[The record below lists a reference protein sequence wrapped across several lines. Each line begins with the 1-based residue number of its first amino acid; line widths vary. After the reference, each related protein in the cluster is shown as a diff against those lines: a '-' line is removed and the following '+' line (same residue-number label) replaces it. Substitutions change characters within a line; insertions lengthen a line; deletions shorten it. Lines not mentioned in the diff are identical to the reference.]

1 MRITVLGTGYLGAT
15 HAACMAEMGYEVL
28 GMDTD
33 PEKISALSAGTP
45 PFYEPGL
52 ERLVRRHLKSGRL
65 RFTSSYGEIEKFAG
79 GTLTVHFL
87 CVGTPEKK
95 TDRAADLHFLEQAI
109 HRLAPTL
116 RGPGLVVGKSTVP
129 VGTAERLAVSLSR
142 CAPAGAHVELAWN
155 PEFLR
160 EGFAIGDTL
169 SPARLV
175 FGVSSPQAE
184 SLLREVYRIPLARG
198 VPLVV
203 TDLPTAELV
212 KVSANAFLATKI
224 SFINAMAEVCE
235 ATGADVTHLARALAH
250 DPRIGEQYL
259 LPGLGFG
266 GGCLPKDL
274 RAFQFRA
281 GELGVGHT
289 LGFLREV
296 DAINLR
302 RRRRMV
308 DLTRERCGGS
318 FRGKRVA
325 VWGAAFKPGS
335 DDIRDSPALSVAASI
350 QLQGAEV
357 TVYDPKAADNACKN
371 FPNLNYASSAVEA
384 ATGADV
390 LLHLT
395 EWQEFQELDP
405 EAVGAVVATRQ
416 VIDGRNTLD
425 AQRWSAAGWAYYALG
440 RPPADDRDRS
450 ALSVPTSP
458 DS

>member
-15 HAACMAEMGYEVL
+15 HAACMAEMGFEVL

-33 PEKISALSAGTP
+33 PEKISALSAGNP

-52 ERLVRRHLKSGRL
+52 ESLVRRHLKSGRL
-65 RFTSSYGEIEKFAG
+65 RFTSSYGDINEFTG
-79 GTLTVHFL
+79 GAPAIHFL
-87 CVGTPEKK
+87 CVGTPERK
-95 TDRAADLHFLEQAI
+95 TDRAADLRFLREAI
-109 HRLAPTL
+109 DRLAPTL
-116 RGPGLVVGKSTVP
+116 NGPSLVVGKSTVP
-129 VGTAERLAVSLSR
+129 VGTAEQLARRLSR
-142 CAPAGAHVELAWN
+142 RAPAGARVELAWN

-169 SPARLV
+169 RPARLV
-175 FGVSSPQAE
+175 FGVGSPQAE
-184 SLLREVYRIPLARG
+184 SLLREAYRIPLARG

-224 SFINAMAEVCE
+224 SFINAIAEVCE
-235 ATGADVTHLARALAH
+235 TTGADVTHLARALAH
-250 DPRIGEQYL
+250 DPRIGGQYL

-281 GELGVGHT
+281 DELGLGHT
-289 LGFLREV
+289 LEFLREV

-308 DLTRERCGGS
+308 DLTREQCGGAL
-318 FRGKRVA
+318 RGKRVT

-335 DDIRDSPALSVAASI
+335 DDVRDSPALSVAASI
-350 QLQGAEV
+350 QLEGGEV
-357 TVYDPKAADNACKN
+357 TVYDPKASDNARKD
-371 FPNLNYASSAVEA
+371 FPELNYASSAVEA

-395 EWQEFQELDP
+395 EWREFQELDP
-405 EAVGAVVATRQ
+405 EVVGAVVANRQ

-425 AQRWSAAGWAYYALG
+425 AQRWNAAGWSFHALG
-440 RPPADDRDRS
+440 RPPRR
-450 ALSVPTSP
+450 
-458 DS
+458 

>member
-15 HAACMAEMGYEVL
+15 HAACMAEMGFEVL

-52 ERLVRRHLKSGRL
+52 EPLVRRHLRSGRL
-65 RFTSSYGEIEKFAG
+65 RFTSSYSEVEKFAAG
-79 GTLTVHFL
+79 ALTLHFL

-95 TDRAADLHFLEQAI
+95 TDRAADLRFLEEAI
-109 HRLAPTL
+109 DRLAVVL
-116 RGPGLVVGKSTVP
+116 RGPSLVVGKSTVP
-129 VGTAERLAVSLSR
+129 VGTAERLARRLNAH
-142 CAPAGAHVELAWN
+142 APAGAHVELAWN

-169 SPARLV
+169 DPARLV
-175 FGVSSPQAE
+175 FGVSSPRAE
-184 SLLREVYRIPLARG
+184 SLLREVYRIPLGRG

-235 ATGADVTHLARALAH
+235 STGADVTHLARALAH
-250 DPRIGEQYL
+250 DPRIGGQYL

-274 RAFQFRA
+274 RAFRVRA
-281 GELGVGHT
+281 GELGIGHT

-296 DAINLR
+296 DAVNLR

-357 TVYDPKAADNACKN
+357 TVYDPKAADNAYKS
-371 FPNLNYASSAVEA
+371 FPNLTFASSALEA
-384 ATGADV
+384 AIGADV

-395 EWQEFQELDP
+395 EWQEFRELDP
-405 EAVGAVVATRQ
+405 AVIGAVVTTRQ
-416 VIDGRNTLD
+416 VVDGRNTLD
-425 AQRWSAAGWAYYALG
+425 ARRWQEAGWSFHALG
-440 RPPADDRDRS
+440 RPARR
-450 ALSVPTSP
+450 
-458 DS
+458 

>member
-15 HAACMAEMGYEVL
+15 HAACMAEMGFEVL

-52 ERLVRRHLKSGRL
+52 ESLIRSHLKSGRL
-65 RFTSSYGEIEKFAG
+65 RFTSSYRDIKEFTAGEPAI
-79 GTLTVHFL
+79 HFL
-87 CVGTPEKK
+87 CVGTPERK
-95 TDRAADLHFLEQAI
+95 TDRAADLRFLQEAI
-109 HRLAPTL
+109 DRLAPTL
-116 RGPGLVVGKSTVP
+116 NGPSLVVGKSTVP
-129 VGTAERLAVSLSR
+129 VGTAEQLARRLSR
-142 CAPAGAHVELAWN
+142 RAPAGAHVELAWN

-169 SPARLV
+169 RPARLV
-175 FGVSSPQAE
+175 FGVNSPQAE

-224 SFINAMAEVCE
+224 SFINAIAEICE
-235 ATGADVTHLARALAH
+235 TTGADVTHLARALAH
-250 DPRIGEQYL
+250 DPRIGGQYL

-274 RAFQFRA
+274 RAFRFRA
-281 GELGVGHT
+281 DELGVGHS

-302 RRRRMV
+302 RRRRAV
-308 DLTRERCGGS
+308 DLTREQCGGS
-318 FRGKRVA
+318 LRGKRVT

-350 QLQGAEV
+350 QLQGGEV
-357 TVYDPKAADNACKN
+357 TVYDPKASDNARKD

-384 ATGADV
+384 ATGAEV

-395 EWQEFQELDP
+395 EWREFQELDP
-405 EAVGAVVATRQ
+405 EMVGAVVANRQ

-425 AQRWSAAGWAYYALG
+425 AQRWNAAGWTLHALG
-440 RPPADDRDRS
+440 RPTRR
-450 ALSVPTSP
+450 
-458 DS
+458 